1 MTTEQQWPMHSLVRT
16 PDHQM
21 IGNQTFH
28 IESAVGAVVGYDRYL
43 GKTQIL
49 IVLRNG
55 NIVAH
60 NPEDLTDAQR

>member
-1 MTTEQQWPMHSLVRT
+1 
-16 PDHQM
+16 M